1 MKKISSILLFA
12 IVFFTFQSCQTVKE
26 GFTSQKKKS
35 TDEFLVEKKSPLV
48 MPPEFNELP
57 VPKSSENIPEI
68 VFWGRSNVGKSSLIN
83 SITNSS
89 IAKTSKTPGRTRSL
103 VFFQLEKRPV
113 SYTHLT
119 LPTKRIV

>member
-1 MKKISSILLFA
+1 MKKISSILFLS

-57 VPKSSENIPEI
+57 VPKTFDNIAENETENNIEKLI
-68 VFWGRSNVGKSSLIN
+68 SNNDSPQVSQPQDKNFENLI
-83 SITNSS
+83 I
-89 IAKTSKTPGRTRSL
+89 
-103 VFFQLEKRPV
+103 EKI
-113 SYTHLT
+113 
-119 LPTKRIV
+119 KQN

>member
-12 IVFFTFQSCQTVKE
+12 IVFFSFQSCQTVKE

-57 VPKSSENIPEI
+57 VPKSSENILENETENNIENLISNNDTPENSEI
-68 VFWGRSNVGKSSLIN
+68 QNENFEN
-83 SITNSS
+83 SI
-89 IAKTSKTPGRTRSL
+89 I
-103 VFFQLEKRPV
+103 EKI
-113 SYTHLT
+113 
-119 LPTKRIV
+119 KQN

>member
-12 IVFFTFQSCQTVKE
+12 VVFFTFQSCQTVKE

-57 VPKSSENIPEI
+57 VPKSSENIKENETENNIENLISNNDTPKNSEI
-68 VFWGRSNVGKSSLIN
+68 QNENFEN
-83 SITNSS
+83 SI
-89 IAKTSKTPGRTRSL
+89 I
-103 VFFQLEKRPV
+103 EKI
-113 SYTHLT
+113 
-119 LPTKRIV
+119 KQN

>member
-57 VPKSSENIPEI
+57 LPKTSENIEENESGNNI
-68 VFWGRSNVGKSSLIN
+68 EKLISN
-83 SITNSS
+83 NSS
-89 IAKTSKTPGRTRSL
+89 TEGSQPQDKNFENLII
-103 VFFQLEKRPV
+103 EKI
-113 SYTHLT
+113 
-119 LPTKRIV
+119 KQN